1 MSEAVQALRE
11 GVGEPS
17 PGRPAVVLSAPG
29 VGKTP
34 LLVRFAVAAMA
45 EGRRV
50 LHVGVGDAVEHVR
63 AHYDAV
69 LRDEGH
75 APHALDRRRMVLSVP
90 ESQLDPR
97 RLAVQLRT
105 LVEAS
110 GFAPDLVVLDGLHAS
125 SWSAHGHALVALS
138 EARAAPMWVGVTAD
152 GALPADGPE
161 VAFVLALS
169 AAQADGTV
177 RLERVVDGRREPLPW
192 VLDPV
197 TQAPVDTSAASLGA
211 LRAGDVTLFSGG
223 AGGAEAAF
231 GAVAARHGSREV
243 AFSFEGHRQE
253 RTEGRVV
260 LSDRELEAGDVSLVY
275 VSRRLHREYNQHGLV
290 RRVLQTLWHMVSRA
304 EQVFVVGVIQPDG
317 TVVGGTGWSVELARM
332 WRRDLWV
339 YDQERHGWFRWSGTA
354 WTAGEPRISSPAVCG
369 TGTRYLEPHGR
380 QAIEALWIRSFGPA
394 RDGA

>member
-1 MSEAVQALRE
+1 MSEAVHALRE
-11 GVGEPS
+11 GIGEPS
-17 PGRPAVVLSAPG
+17 PGRPAVVVSAPG

-34 LLVRFAVAAMA
+34 LLVRFAVDALA

-75 APHALDRRRMVLSVP
+75 DVHALERRRMVLSVP
-90 ESQLDPR
+90 EAQLDPR
-97 RLAVQLRT
+97 RLGVQLRT
-105 LVEAS
+105 LVDAG
-110 GFAPDLVVLDGLHAS
+110 GFTPDVVVIDGLHAR
-125 SWSAHGHALVALS
+125 SWSTHGHALAALS
-138 EARAAPMWVGVTAD
+138 KTHAAPLWVGVSSD
-152 GALPADGPE
+152 GALPADGPD

-169 AAQADGTV
+169 AAGADGVV

-192 VLDPV
+192 ALDPV
-197 TQAPVDTSAASLGA
+197 TQAPVGTDGAAPA
-211 LRAGDVTLFSGG
+211 PLRPDAVTLFSGG

-231 GAVAARHGSREV
+231 GAVAARYGCREV

-304 EQVFVVGVIQPDG
+304 EQVFVVGVIQPDD
-317 TVVGGTGWSVELARM
+317 TVVGGTGWSVELARL
-332 WRRDLWV
+332 WKKDLWV
-339 YDQERHGWFRWSGTA
+339 YDQERHGWFRWSGGA
-354 WTAGEPRISSPAVCG
+354 WVAGEPVIASPSVCG
-369 TGTRYLEPHGR
+369 TGTRYLEAHGR
-380 QAIEALWIRSFGPA
+380 EAIEDLWARSFGPA
-394 RDGA
+394 RDAA